1 MGFVHNFN
9 KKGDKMT
16 KAELKIVNGE
26 LAVLEVKDVLEEL
39 GMDTLAEM
47 LEKAAEKIKEGRKEL
62 TKNESKNLEPI

>member
-1 MGFVHNFN
+1 
-9 KKGDKMT
+9 MT

-39 GMDTLAEM
+39 GMDTLAKM

-62 TKNESKNLEPI
+62 TKNESRNLEPI